1 MENQPITLTDA
12 LPSQLSMA
20 LFEGARRLGSGG
32 IETGRLDAELLLGHI
47 LGLTREQ
54 LMVGANRLLTSE
66 QREEYAGVLRRRLQ
80 REPVAYITGRQ
91 EFWSLD
97 FNVTSDVLIP
107 RPETERLVEIA
118 LKLGSEMSMG
128 GALRILDIGTGSGA
142 IAIALASEL
151 PAAEIFATDVSEPA
165 LIVACGNAV
174 KHRVSARMHFLCGDL
189 FEAINDV
196 KIAYDLILA
205 NPPYIRRGEIDEL
218 EPEVSEWEPRGALDG
233 GVDGLDLYRRIAAE
247 AFHYLRPDG
256 AVVVEMGADMGA
268 AVATLFESAGGY
280 AGAEICQDYSGK
292 DRVVVAPKQTRK
304 TNLT

>member
-12 LPSQLSMA
+12 LPSQLSKA
-20 LFEGARRLGSGG
+20 LFEGARRLRSGG

-54 LMVGANRLLTSE
+54 LMVGANRLLSSE
-66 QREEYAGVLRRRLQ
+66 QREEYADVLRRRLQ

-97 FNVTSDVLIP
+97 FDVTSDILIP

-118 LKLGSEMSMG
+118 LKLGAEMSMG
-128 GALRILDIGTGSGA
+128 GALRILDIGTGNGA

-151 PAAEIFATDVSEPA
+151 PAAEIFATDVSEAA
-165 LIVACGNAV
+165 LVVARGNAV
-174 KHRVSARMHFLCGDL
+174 KHRIAARMQFLRGDL
-189 FEAINDV
+189 FEAISDV
-196 KIAYDLILA
+196 KVAYDLILA

-218 EPEVSEWEPRGALDG
+218 EPEVSQWEPRGALDG
-233 GVDGLDLYRRIAAE
+233 GVDGLDFYRRIAAE
-247 AFHYLRPDG
+247 ACHYLRPNG

-268 AVATLFESAGGY
+268 AVVTLFESPGRY
-280 AGAEICQDYSGK
+280 AGAQIYQDYSGK
-292 DRVVVAPKQTRK
+292 DRVVVARKRTTK

>member
-12 LPSQLSMA
+12 LPSQLSKA
-20 LFEGARRLGSGG
+20 LFEGARRLRSGG

-54 LMVGANRLLTSE
+54 LMVGANRLLSSE
-66 QREEYAGVLRRRLQ
+66 QREEYADVLRRRLQ
-80 REPVAYITGRQ
+80 REPVAYITSRQ

-97 FNVTSDVLIP
+97 FDVTSDVLIP

-118 LKLGSEMSMG
+118 LKLGAEMSTG

-151 PAAEIFATDVSEPA
+151 RAAEIFATDVSEPA
-165 LIVACGNAV
+165 LVVARGNAV
-174 KHRVSARMHFLCGDL
+174 KHRIAARMQFLRGDL
-189 FEAINDV
+189 FEAISDV
-196 KIAYDLILA
+196 KVAYDLILA

-218 EPEVSEWEPRGALDG
+218 EPEVSQWEPRGALDG
-233 GVDGLDLYRRIAAE
+233 GVDGLDFYRRIAAE
-247 AFHYLRPDG
+247 ACHYLRPNG

-268 AVATLFESAGGY
+268 AVMTLFESPGGY
-280 AGAEICQDYSGK
+280 AGAQIYQDYSGK
-292 DRVVVAPKQTRK
+292 DRVVVARKRTTK